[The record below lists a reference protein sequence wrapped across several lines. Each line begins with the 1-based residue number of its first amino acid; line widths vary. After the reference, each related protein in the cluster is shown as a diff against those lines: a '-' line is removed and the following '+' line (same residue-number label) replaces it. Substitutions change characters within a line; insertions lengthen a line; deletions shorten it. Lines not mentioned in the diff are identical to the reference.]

1 MSSTSGTI
9 LQDNSIDVKALAG
22 LIIELNIARRNF
34 KSYPKGHPVIEG
46 AFQKVI
52 SHYNTLLQS
61 REELAIGVAKDTL
74 MYGTAILEKNNLVY
88 RDFARVLFEHSIG
101 VLTMRKGLSTK
112 ELENFNIILGLK
124 REEINR
130 HGGIEALWG
139 KAQITSLAITA
150 IRYDLFGMSDQE
162 DEESELPDTSS
173 EGIWERFT
181 RGLMA
186 GSLGHQSDPAGS
198 NFEPEI
204 LAAFLNERFSQA
216 GATKLDTDS
225 IAAIGE
231 FMRLECSRPSSLK
244 SGNMPFIKLAAFISA
259 LNPDLRCQFLS
270 STFGIE
276 NPDGSAVT
284 ENIVNSMPAEIVL
297 ETLQDLNQNDVS
309 VPPVIMSLLQKLSS
323 HADKGRNRLI
333 SQIQDDELQEK
344 MRTVFKEHASEEFIP
359 DIYQQQLNTLVT
371 ENQVRNIPDN
381 ALTDLLATVESNI
394 VENRISDI
402 ILNLVTSGGDT
413 LHEREFFLQNL
424 SDLFGYFLQIG
435 DYGQL
440 VKMIDRTNDDSF
452 PIDLQYYLRENYA
465 RREFLDEIL
474 NGLTTWGKPR
484 YNDIREIIT
493 KIRSPFI
500 EALLDNLAT
509 EDNMSLRRF
518 MMDRLIE
525 MGPMTRVPI
534 AIRLDDDRWFV
545 LRNLIVILRAHSDV
559 SIIPL
564 IRPLTRHS
572 NAKVRQEALYTLV
585 MLHDAASEK
594 QVLRDLDS
602 EDREVQLTAISLAEK
617 SRLPDI
623 HKKLLLLLSRGGL
636 TQLEYETKSAVV
648 KALGELHR
656 PESLP
661 ELAKILASSSI
672 FNSKVLNRLK
682 IDIIRTMEN
691 FPLQTIAPLLER
703 IAAGRDE
710 IALQAQ
716 DTLKNIK
723 AKANER

>member
-9 LQDNSIDVKALAG
+9 LQDSSIDVKALAG

-61 REELAIGVAKDTL
+61 REELAIGVAKDSL

-139 KAQITSLAITA
+139 KAQITSLTITA

-181 RGLMA
+181 RSLMA

-359 DIYQQQLNTLVT
+359 DIYQQQLTTLVT

-559 SIIPL
+559 AIIPL
-564 IRPLTRHS
+564 IRPLTKHS

-636 TQLEYETKSAVV
+636 TQLEYETKSAIV

-661 ELAKILASSSI
+661 EFAKILASSSM
-672 FNSKVLNRLK
+672 FSSKILNRLK
-682 IDIIRTMEN
+682 IDIIRALEN
-691 FPLQTIAPLLER
+691 FPLQTVAPLLER